1 MCLPI
6 IPISNKNRT
15 CGPVRLMAH
24 IGAVIPRGDG
34 DDPLH
39 ASEEA
44 TDPFAVA
51 ANVASA
57 DEAGRGLT
65 GSHDGG
71 AKETVD
77 DWP

>member
-1 MCLPI
+1 
-6 IPISNKNRT
+6 
-15 CGPVRLMAH
+15 MAH

-51 ANVASA
+51 AHVASA

-65 GSHDGG
+65 GSHRWSSDQWMIGRRWKSLMIG
-71 AKETVD
+71 S
-77 DWP
+77 

>member
-1 MCLPI
+1 
-6 IPISNKNRT
+6 
-15 CGPVRLMAH
+15 MAH

-57 DEAGRGLT
+57 EKQGEASQDLTTVERRKQWMIGRRWKSLMI
-65 GSHDGG
+65 GS
-71 AKETVD
+71 
-77 DWP
+77 WLL